1 MMENIEEI
9 FKEVDNIDSEK
20 IMDLMRTVIN
30 INTTLPPGK
39 NYREFVD
46 AVKPY
51 FENLGYGTE
60 EVVVPEELIR
70 DDPLGLE
77 GPRINLVATK
87 DFGQHNDISFYA
99 HMDVVP
105 APKDGNKKWRFDPFE
120 ATLIK
125 GGKIF
130 GRGTSDM
137 KGTIVCIILSLEIIE
152 KLKLTPK
159 YDIRVMLCTDEEG
172 GQYQGVRYLEE
183 NGYVKGSVF
192 CMETVIMPIQIIG
205 FAGSLN
211 VIVKTLGKSAHSG
224 ANWMGVNALE
234 EMVPILDELMELK
247 HKVEARES
255 KNIPGRPPNPGSSE
269 KQNLSPMFNLD
280 IIQSGTKANIVPDL
294 CTLTINRRYIPDEKI
309 EDVKQEIQDAI
320 DRGKAKSK
328 ALEVTAEYISGA
340 LPVEIDP
347 DSPTSQRLKN
357 VMSYVQNRPLEKI
370 FQIGVSGGTDM
381 GFVTNHEII
390 FHGLGNAGSN
400 MHGVNESV
408 KLKDVKTYIKE
419 LIVFLCAEF

>member
-1 MMENIEEI
+1 MIENVEEI
-9 FKEVDNIDSEK
+9 FKEVDEIDSEK

-51 FENLGYGTE
+51 FENLGYATE
-60 EVVVPEELIR
+60 EVVVPEELIKE
-70 DDPLGLE
+70 DPLGLE
-77 GPRINLVATK
+77 GPRINLVVTK
-87 DFGQHNDISFYA
+87 DFGQNNDISFYA

-105 APKDGNKKWRFDPFE
+105 APSEGNEKWRFDPFE
-120 ATLIK
+120 ATLTK
-125 GGKIF
+125 SGKIF

-137 KGTIVCIILSLEIIE
+137 KGTIVCLILALEIIE

-159 YDIRVMLCTDEEG
+159 YDIRVLLCTDEEG

-183 NGYVKGSVF
+183 TGYVKGTVF
-192 CMETVIMPIQIIG
+192 CMETVIMPILIIG
-205 FAGSLN
+205 FAGSMN
-211 VIVKTLGKSAHSG
+211 VIVKTHGKSAHSG
-224 ANWMGVNALE
+224 ANFLGVNALE
-234 EMVPILDELMELK
+234 EMVPILDELIELK

-255 KNIPGRPPNPGSSE
+255 KNIPGEPPKPGGGE
-269 KQNLSPMFNLD
+269 RRNLTPMFNLD

-294 CTLTINRRYIPDEKI
+294 CTLTINRRYIPNEKI

-328 ALEVTAEYISGA
+328 ALEVTTEYISGA
-340 LPVEIDP
+340 LPVETDP
-347 DSPTSQRLKN
+347 NSNGSQRLKK
-357 VMSYVQNRPLEKI
+357 VMSYVQNIPTEKI

-381 GFVTNHEII
+381 GFVTKHDLF
-390 FHGLGNAGSN
+390 FHGLANFRSN
-400 MHGVNESV
+400 LHGVNESV

-419 LIVFLCAEF
+419 LIVYLCAEL